1 MKSELEHLN
10 NFGVEYKK
18 VNDILKS
25 QSDLK
30 RLMNN
35 YEMESYHKPDPQGDT
50 TFGDYMFY
58 HWWYGE
64 PSRRWRELIVL
75 SLLLLSVIT
84 RQSLT
89 CWRLILAWE
98 WNKFYQCR
106 EIMDWQEV
114 K

>member
-58 HWWYGE
+58 HW
-64 PSRRWRELIVL
+64 
-75 SLLLLSVIT
+75 
-84 RQSLT
+84 
-89 CWRLILAWE
+89 
-98 WNKFYQCR
+98 
-106 EIMDWQEV
+106 
-114 K
+114 